1 MVGLRCFLP
10 GLTKKVSPQNRE
22 KMGKEKIELLNGQMP
37 MFTCTWPSSVHCSFS
52 HFFPSSWTL
61 PPLLFLLLIYFIF
74 FLDVTSS
81 FIFFFFLLIY
91 RVGFVQCMLLIY
103 IYFLLLSFVFFFFC
117 FSFRCDFFFLDM
129 IFIF

>member
-103 IYFLLLSFVFFFFC
+103 IYIFSFAFFCFFFF
-117 FSFRCDFFFLDM
+117 FLFFV
-129 IFIF
+129 